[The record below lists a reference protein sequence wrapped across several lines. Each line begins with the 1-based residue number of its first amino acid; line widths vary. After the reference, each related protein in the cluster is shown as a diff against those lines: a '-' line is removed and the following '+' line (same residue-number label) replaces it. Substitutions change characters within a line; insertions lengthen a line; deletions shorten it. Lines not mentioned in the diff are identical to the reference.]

1 MWIDFSSNEL
11 IIISSVIM
19 CAILLSLP
27 ITQIYSS
34 SEKVVWKT
42 FKEKNGLF
50 TIKYPSNWS
59 PLKAY
64 HDSTAPINIFFSYSG
79 REESSFAE
87 LYLIGQ
93 ESIYTNATDLV
104 DAYPVYL
111 QNEQNYKLLQPTECG
126 KYAISNLS
134 ACDTIVTLKA
144 THLEGKPVIKD
155 LIVGTIG
162 DDGSEYVVEYYVTKD
177 LFDVFLPVVEEMIRS
192 INITEATGLPES
204 GSASDEFPELP
215 PLSEPT
221 IGKL

>member
-1 MWIDFSSNEL
+1 MWIDLSRNDL
-11 IIISSVIM
+11 TIISSVIM

-27 ITQIYSS
+27 ITQIYAS
-34 SEKVVWKT
+34 SENVVWKT

-64 HDSTAPINIFFSYSG
+64 PDSTAPINIVFSYTG
-79 REESSFAE
+79 RESSFAE

-104 DAYPVYL
+104 DDYPVYL
-111 QNEQNYKLLQPTECG
+111 QNEQSFKLLQPTECG
-126 KYAISNLS
+126 TYTISNLT
-134 ACDTIVTLKA
+134 ACDTIITFKSS
-144 THLEGKPVIKD
+144 HLDGKPVIKD

-162 DDGSEYVVEYYVTKD
+162 EDGSEYIAEYYVTKD
-177 LFDVFLPVVEEMIRS
+177 LFDTFLPVVEEMIRS
-192 INITEATGLPES
+192 INITDTSGLPES
-204 GSASDEFPELP
+204 DSATDDFPGLP